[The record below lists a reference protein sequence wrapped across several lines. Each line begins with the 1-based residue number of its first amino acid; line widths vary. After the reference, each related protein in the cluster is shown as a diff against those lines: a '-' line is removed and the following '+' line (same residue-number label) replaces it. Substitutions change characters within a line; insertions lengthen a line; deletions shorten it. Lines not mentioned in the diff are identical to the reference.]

1 VLVFG
6 SCHAPEGRPVPLSYA
21 RVRVA
26 PTEPDPQRTVD
37 KKLFVFGDR
46 YWKDGVLGKSMTD
59 PIPFTTMPLGWERA
73 FGGETWKVAPTAD
86 ALIAAGTIPPIVI
99 AGVDHGGDARVRE
112 YTPTADG
119 QPGAG
124 QVGRHA
130 RFLTEEV
137 VPFLAR
143 QYAVRTDVDGLGL
156 GGASLGGLATV
167 GVALA
172 APGRFGRLIVM
183 SPSVWWDRR
192 AILRQLR
199 RTPLEPRPRTWVDVG
214 LKEGAKTVRDARDL
228 VDRLDPHSGGS
239 RDGPPADDRNADQ
252 VRFVID
258 PEGDHSERSWA
269 RRFGAALAFCFAT

>member
-1 VLVFG
+1 VTAATSQLSRHEGFHSTWLDADRDLTVFTPAG
-6 SCHAPEGRPVPLSYA
+6 YPGAGPYPLLILHDGQNLF
-21 RVRVA
+21 
-26 PTEPDPQRTVD
+26 DPA
-37 KKLFVFGDR
+37 
-46 YWKDGVLGKSMTD
+46 
-59 PIPFTTMPLGWERA
+59 RA
-73 FGGETWKVAPTAD
+73 FNGHPWHVAETAD

-112 YTPTADG
+112 YTPTAG
-119 QPGAG
+119 AEPGAG

-143 QYAVRTDVDGLGL
+143 QYAVRTDWDGLGL
-156 GGASLGGLATV
+156 GGSSLGGLATV
-167 GVALA
+167 AVALA

-192 AILRQLR
+192 AILRRLR
-199 RTPLEPRPRTWVDVG
+199 RTRLEPLPKTWIDVG

-228 VDRLDPHSGGS
+228 ADLLRLQSGG
-239 RDGPPADDRNADQ
+239 RPVGPPADDRTADH

-258 PEGDHSERSWA
+258 PEGDHSEASWA
-269 RRFGAALAFCFAT
+269 RRFGAALAFCYGRLLLSVS

>member
-1 VLVFG
+1 MTAATSALSRHEGFHSTWLDADRDLTVF
-6 SCHAPEGRPVPLSYA
+6 VPAGYA
-21 RVRVA
+21 STA
-26 PTEPDPQRTVD
+26 GPYPLLLLHDGQNLFDPA
-37 KKLFVFGDR
+37 
-46 YWKDGVLGKSMTD
+46 
-59 PIPFTTMPLGWERA
+59 RA